1 MAGSRGGDKSGEGS
15 IRLFYGV
22 YVDEARR
29 DAVVELQERLR
40 VPGPRVKWVERR
52 NLHFTLRFIGDT
64 PAGRVDEFVDAGRAV
79 VAGRAAGAACRSF
92 DMQLRGAGAFPSP
105 AHAKTIWLGADA
117 GAEAMIELHRALSEV
132 LDSEG
137 LAEAEGRAFVPHCT
151 LGRVRQGG
159 GRERGECGRLAEALR
174 AEAETEIGGMR
185 CGEFC
190 LISSTLTS
198 SGPQYETVER
208 FALPDR

>member
-40 VPGPRVKWVERR
+40 VPGPRVKWVERA
-52 NLHFTLRFIGDT
+52 NLHFTLRFIGDV
-64 PAGRVDEFVDAGRAV
+64 PAGRVDDFV
-79 VAGRAAGAACRSF
+79 VAGGAAAAACRSF

-151 LGRVRQGG
+151 LGRVR
-159 GRERGECGRLAEALR
+159 ERGECGRLAEALK

-190 LISSTLTS
+190 LIGSTLTS